1 MVRRQ
6 RIALAAL
13 TIAWAGLLLACGG
26 TGTSSSKTEQ
36 PAKPAAPAAD
46 RRPSAADPTQSPA
59 VAEKKEPTPSPP
71 AEKKWP
77 YQFVESK
84 TEQTRHRDVMDL
96 YAFDGEF
103 DPADLKAFCKERKDK
118 SPAKV
123 FYYVVIFDK
132 AANAKFP
139 STPFTAQY
147 DGDEE
152 GALKQKHI
160 RAIYCYNKLNGFSE
174 LSYHPQNVWEHIPT
188 REKI

>member
-1 MVRRQ
+1 MVQRQ
-6 RIALAAL
+6 RIALAVL
-13 TIAWAGLLLACGG
+13 TSAWAGLILACGG
-26 TGTSSSKTEQ
+26 AGTSSSKTEQ
-36 PAKPAAPAAD
+36 
-46 RRPSAADPTQSPA
+46 T
-59 VAEKKEPTPSPP
+59 

-77 YQFVESK
+77 YQLVESK
-84 TEQTRHRDVMDL
+84 TEQTEHRNVMDL
-96 YAFDGEF
+96 YAFNGEF

-139 STPFTAQY
+139 NTPFTAEY
-147 DGDEE
+147 GDDE
-152 GALKQKHI
+152 GILKHI

-174 LSYHPQNVWEHIPT
+174 LRYHSQNVWEHVPT